1 MHHTSLIPARILFPT
16 LRAGPDGDFS
26 HASSRIDD
34 ALRRGVGGFL
44 LFGGTVDSVTAL
56 TRSLRAGAGRPLLI
70 ASDLERGAGQQVKGL
85 AEIPPPRALAAVGEG
100 AVIRGAG
107 LMTGVEALRVGINWV
122 LAPVSDLD
130 LEPANP
136 IVQTR
141 SFGTDP
147 LEVSEYVA
155 GWIAGCQATGALACA
170 KHFPGHGRTSVDSH
184 DTVPVVEASRD
195 TLSHADL
202 VPFRAAVEGGVA
214 SVMTS
219 HIAFP
224 ALDPSRT
231 PATFSSAIL
240 GLLRSA
246 LGFEGLIASDA
257 LTMAGASTGR
267 SPGPLACEA
276 VRAGVDVLLD
286 APDVPVMAEAL
297 EEMAGTDSRFRER
310 VEHSIRRI
318 DAAAH
323 GAPADAGD
331 FVPSTGS
338 TLALGDWLLSSA
350 PARGQL
356 GPIRT
361 PIELVVVDD
370 DLGFKYP
377 PSSPSDVV
385 AEDLRSMGIPLGS
398 GGSRIVLA
406 FAEPRASKGRAGF
419 GESSLTAIRAASG
432 PAAAIVVF
440 GHPRLVEQMPEGAP
454 VVLAWHRQ
462 RLMQHAVARWL
473 RERLAVGNR

>member
-1 MHHTSLIPARILFPT
+1 MHHPGLTPARVLFPT
-16 LRAGPDGDFS
+16 LRAGPEAEFS
-26 HASSRIDD
+26 HESARIEE

-44 LFGGTVDSVTAL
+44 LFGGTVASVTGL
-56 TRSLRAGAGRPLLI
+56 THSLRAAAGRPLLI
-70 ASDLERGAGQQVKGL
+70 AADLERGAGQQVSGL
-85 AEIPPPRALAAVGEG
+85 AEIPPPGALAAVGEG

-122 LAPVSDLD
+122 LAPVTDLD

-147 LEVSEYVA
+147 LEVSQCVA

-170 KHFPGHGRTSVDSH
+170 KHFPGHGRTRVDSH
-184 DTVPVVEASRD
+184 DTTPVVDASRD
-195 TLSHADL
+195 ALSHADL
-202 VPFRAAVEGGVA
+202 VPFRAAVEEGVA

-224 ALDPSRT
+224 ALDPTGT

-267 SPGPLACEA
+267 SPGALACEA
-276 VRAGVDVLLD
+276 VQAGVDVLLD
-286 APDVPVMAEAL
+286 APDVPAMADAL
-297 EEMAGTDSRFRER
+297 EQMARSDSAFRGRMER
-310 VEHSIRRI
+310 SIRRI
-318 DAAAH
+318 ETAAQE
-323 GAPADAGD
+323 APADAGD

-338 TLALGDWLLSSA
+338 TVALGDWLLSRP

-356 GPIRT
+356 GPIRA
-361 PIELVVVDD
+361 PVELVVVDD

-377 PSSPSDVV
+377 PSSPPDVI
-385 AEDLRSMGIPLGS
+385 EQDLRAAGVALGK

-419 GESSLTAIRAASG
+419 GESSLKSIRAASDE
-432 PAAAIVVF
+432 AAAIVVF
-440 GHPRLVEQMPEGAP
+440 GHPRLVDQMPDGPP

-473 RERLAVGNR
+473 RERLT

>member
-1 MHHTSLIPARILFPT
+1 MHNTSLIPARVLFPT

-26 HASSRIDD
+26 HEAARIDE

-44 LFGGTVDSVTAL
+44 LFGGNVDSVTGL
-56 TRSLRAGAGRPLLI
+56 TQGLRAGAGRPLLI
-70 ASDLERGAGQQVKGL
+70 AADLERGGGQQVKGL
-85 AEIPPPRALAAVGEG
+85 AEIPPPRALASIGEG

-147 LEVSEYVA
+147 LEVSEAVVA
-155 GWIAGCQATGALACA
+155 WIAGCQATGALACA
-170 KHFPGHGRTSVDSH
+170 KHFPGHGRTRVDSH
-184 DTVPVVEASRD
+184 DTVPVVDASREA
-195 TLSHADL
+195 LSHADL
-202 VPFRAAVEGGVA
+202 VPFRAAVEEGVA

-219 HIAFP
+219 HIVFP
-224 ALDPSRT
+224 ALDSSGT
-231 PATFSSAIL
+231 PATFSPPIL

-267 SPGPLACEA
+267 TPGPLACEA
-276 VRAGVDVLLD
+276 VQAGVDVLLD
-286 APDVPVMAEAL
+286 APDVTRMADAL
-297 EEMAGTDSRFRER
+297 EQLAASDSAFRER
-310 VEHSIRRI
+310 IEQSVRRI
-318 DAAAH
+318 EAAARE
-323 GAPADAGD
+323 APADAGD
-331 FVPSTGS
+331 FVPTTGS
-338 TLALGDWLLSSA
+338 TLALGDWLLSRA

-361 PIELVVVDD
+361 PLELVVVDD
-370 DLGFKYP
+370 DLGMKYP
-377 PSSPSDVV
+377 PSSPSDLV
-385 AEDLRSMGIPLGS
+385 EQDLRAAGVPLGR

-406 FAEPRASKGRAGF
+406 FAEPRASKGRADF
-419 GESSLTAIRAASG
+419 GESSLAAIRAAAPES
-432 PAAAIVVF
+432 AAIVVF
-440 GHPRLVEQMPEGAP
+440 GHPRLIDQMPEGPP

-473 RERLAVGNR
+473 RERLI